1 MSRNAE
7 YLTLDQLDL
16 PSSLPDYYGAKAELV
31 REIDRRQHALVMGW
45 GGPPQS
51 FSLTLNDNGTQAFL
65 LLRVPPYCQWM
76 RYAVTGTG
84 EAAVILTTT
93 DDTNGTGTGWVSQS
107 LETMRWTEGSNETG
121 TALDQTGRALKV
133 AAALVPDWSTCRVTL
148 TLLKFAGV
156 ASTGLRGIVFYPRF
170 DTT

>member
-7 YLTLDQLDL
+7 FLSLDQLDL
-16 PSSLPDYYGAKAELV
+16 PSSLRDFYAAKAELV

-51 FSLTLNDNGTQAFL
+51 FSLSQNDNGSRRYV

-76 RYAVTGTG
+76 RYSVIGTG
-84 EAAVILTTT
+84 QAAVILTTA
-93 DDTNGTGTGWVSQS
+93 DDTNGTGTGWAAQA
-107 LETMRWTEGSNETG
+107 LEAMRWTEGSNETG
-121 TALDQTGRALKV
+121 TALDLAGRALKV
-133 AAALVPDWSTCRVTL
+133 ASALVPEWSTCRVAIDQVGGTN
-148 TLLKFAGV
+148 T
-156 ASTGLRGIVFYPRF
+156 TGLRGIVFYPRL

>member
-51 FSLTLNDNGTQAFL
+51 FAITMNDNGTQAFL

-76 RYAVTGTG
+76 RYAVIGTG
-84 EAAVILTTT
+84 QAAVILTTA
-93 DDTNGTGTGWVSQS
+93 DDANGTGMGWASQS
-107 LETMRWTEGSNETG
+107 LETMRWTEGSNEIG
-121 TALDQTGRALKV
+121 TVLDLAGRALKV
-133 AAALVPDWSTCRVTL
+133 ATAVLPEWSTCRVVLSQLGGT
-148 TLLKFAGV
+148 TT
-156 ASTGLRGIVFYPRF
+156 TGLRGIVFYPRF